1 MAYRLAYSDYSTTQG
16 PPDPAAWI
24 GPQGP
29 QGVPGPP
36 GPIGPPGAITGGT
49 LTELLICL
57 AGLSVEGPMTLD
69 RTAALSLSQALQN
82 IYAGSIAI
90 APPYV
95 NQIFQRDTRT
105 GGLFGKGI
113 GNIVLIINPSQP
125 VTVLEHRLRDAS
137 APGTVIQDWTN
148 SVPPLAAGSQTVAL
162 PAPAGLFK
170 YLVDIRANHDDVSIV
185 STTHAVMVGELIAHA
200 GQSLAEDMVS
210 TAASGDPAT
219 IASLGLVASQW
230 GYVFAAYASNGGA
243 YPPVADG
250 PDVNYPPTTWEIP
263 RDSGGIAFKS
273 TFAVEFLGRL
283 ITLAGVPCAMIGY
296 TVGGTGIDSWLPGY
310 AGPNPGH
317 WTKLVNV
324 LTLAGG
330 KFGTFIWDQG
340 HYETKNGNTAA
351 NYMQQLT
358 LLESNVDMA
367 FPAANYSSIIATI
380 PGIGN
385 YGSGPDFIEM
395 VRATAKQYA
404 ATVALT
410 DYVDGYDAT
419 LFTDLVHP
427 SQAGN
432 VPYADHFYRATA
444 KRWGLLTHGDK
455 GPVLTGGTR
464 AYGSQ
469 TIILNATQTNGGTAW
484 VVVGAPAT
492 QFTVYPA
499 GTSTTPVALDGVAPV
514 DLSNPARITLQLAA
528 VPTEGVNSA
537 FDVWYRRPPDTATI
551 VAAGIYDNVTDSDG
565 LTRGRQLWDTATPVR
580 IPQPTYPITVNTPAP
595 TTPNT
600 AFPVTGTYSIGVPA
614 ALDYS
619 YNGGSTWIAATTPTI
634 GGGNYSFNV
643 PGGVPYGAFKL
654 LVRDHTFTQAFG
666 ASALFTVTYT
676 PPALASDPGTLLLRL
691 DASDPTKLWTD
702 TVRSVRAGNGDALAS
717 WEDTSGLGNHF
728 EQITA
733 ALRPI
738 YQTNVKNGLP
748 GIRFTGSLSQFM
760 SLASGGSL
768 IASLQN
774 SQYFAHV
781 IYTPAS
787 LPTVAADVFFMS
799 RASAAGGLQCLR
811 FGQHRNAGTTYHTRS
826 GVVANN
832 VIVAASAAANTL
844 SKTVDR
850 YDGVTLYEQVNAIA
864 ELTVAFTGGEPA
876 LIDDCRI
883 GIFMGASVLQFP
895 FDGWVHEIR
904 IYGAFGS
911 AQNKTDAQTHATTKW
926 GS

>member
-1 MAYRLAYSDYSTTQG
+1 VNDTPRPHYPWAQGDELFAEELNAAVSGQYLDYR
-16 PPDPAAWI
+16 
-24 GPQGP
+24 
-29 QGVPGPP
+29 
-36 GPIGPPGAITGGT
+36 AI
-49 LTELLICL
+49 
-57 AGLSVEGPMTLD
+57 
-69 RTAALSLSQALQN
+69 ALALQN
-82 IYAGSIAI
+82 IYLGTIAV
-90 APPYV
+90 ANPYV
-95 NQIFQRDTRT
+95 NQIFQRDTRI
-105 GGLFGKGI
+105 GGQFGKGTGSI
-113 GNIVLIINPSQP
+113 ILTINPSQP

-137 APGTVIQDWTN
+137 APGTVIQDWTS
-148 SVPPLAAGSQTVAL
+148 SVPPLGAGSQTVAL
-162 PAPAGLFK
+162 TAPAGLYK
-170 YLVDIRANHDDVSIV
+170 YLVDIRANHDDASVK
-185 STTHAVMVGELIAHA
+185 STNGAVMVGELIGFA

-210 TAASGDPAT
+210 TAASADPAT
-219 IASLGLVASQW
+219 IASLGLVASPW
-230 GYVFAAYASNGGA
+230 GYVFASYASNSGA

-250 PDVNYPPTTWEIP
+250 ADVNYPPTTFEIP

-273 TFAVEFLGRL
+273 SFSVEYLNRL
-283 ITLAGVPCAMIGY
+283 ISMSGVPCAMTGY
-296 TVGGTGIDSWLPGY
+296 AVGGTAIDSWLPGY
-310 AGPNPGH
+310 TGPNQGH
-317 WTKLVNV
+317 WDKLVHV

-432 VPYADHFYRATA
+432 IPYADHFYRATA
-444 KRWGLLTHGDK
+444 QRWGLLARGDK
-455 GPVLTGGTR
+455 GPVITGGSR
-464 AYGSQ
+464 AFG
-469 TIILNATQTNGGTAW
+469 TKNIVLAVTQTNGGTAW
-484 VVVGAPAT
+484 VAVGAPAS
-492 QFTVYPA
+492 QFKVYPA
-499 GTSTTPVALDGVAPV
+499 GTTTTPVALDGVAPV

-537 FDVWYRRPPDTATI
+537 FDVWYRRPPDTATE
-551 VAAGIYDNVTDSDG
+551 VAAGIYDNVTDGDG
-565 LTRGRQLWDTATPVR
+565 LTRGRQLWDTATPVS

-600 AFPVTGTYSIGVPA
+600 AFTVTGTYSIGVPA

-619 YNGGSTWIAATTPTI
+619 YDGGATWTAATSPTIAA
-634 GGGNYSFNV
+634 GNYSFSLT
-643 PGGVPYGAFKL
+643 GGVPYGAFKM

-666 ASALFTVTYT
+666 ASALFTITYT
-676 PPALASDPGTLLLRL
+676 PPTLASNPGTLLLRL
-691 DASDPTKLWTD
+691 DASDPTKLWTN
-702 TVRSVRAGNGDALAS
+702 TARSARAGNGDALAS

-728 EQITA
+728 EQVTA
-733 ALRPI
+733 SLRPI

-826 GVVANN
+826 GAVANN

-864 ELTVAFTGGEPA
+864 ELTAAFTGAEPTF
-876 LIDDCRI
+876 IDDCRI
-883 GIFMGASVLQFP
+883 GIFMGTSVLQFP
-895 FDGWVHEIR
+895 FDGWIHEIR
-904 IYGAFGS
+904 IYGAFGT
-911 AQNKTDAQTHATTKW
+911 AQNKTDAQTYATSKW